1 MFMFQE
7 TELETEKRRD
17 KKWLKKVDR
26 TQNSKV
32 GIIFSTFI
40 GGNLWTPSDIGVSP

>member
-32 GIIFSTFI
+32 GIRGEHPVT
-40 GGNLWTPSDIGVSP
+40 LP